1 MPRVPIST
9 SRGFSGIFSLPSD
22 ETTSGNFRSMGFLR
36 KKSTSPFM
44 AGFFQVFFKILLGQ
58 WLNFGKLVGSTY
70 LVGEN
75 ADMQFK
81 LLFQGPGRPSEFFVE
96 QKKAKTEIAKYS
108 TDPSSTHAIELAEL
122 WMYDFLAFRTAKSWY
137 TSE

>member
-81 LLFQGPGRPSEFFVE
+81 LLFQGPGRLSEVGYHV
-96 QKKAKTEIAKYS
+96 QGGTPKKFQRW
-108 TDPSSTHAIELAEL
+108 PNTH
-122 WMYDFLAFRTAKSWY
+122 WRWSV
-137 TSE
+137 